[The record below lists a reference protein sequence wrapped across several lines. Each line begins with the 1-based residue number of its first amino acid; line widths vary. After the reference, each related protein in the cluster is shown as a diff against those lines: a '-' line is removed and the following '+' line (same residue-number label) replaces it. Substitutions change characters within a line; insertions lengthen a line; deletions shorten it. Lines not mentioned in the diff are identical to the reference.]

1 MKIDQFFEEA
11 KNILRADGD
20 IEAFTEF
27 LKSHIDVWSDVASLG
42 YAVAGAQAAGF
53 THKQIAKLIDAID
66 AAHENMTVSD
76 AEKFYEEGNF

>member
-1 MKIDQFFEEA
+1 MKIDQFLEEA
-11 KNILRADGD
+11 KNIKLKDGSY
-20 IEAFTEF
+20 EEF
-27 LKSHIDVWSDVASLG
+27 KEYLITRIDVWSDVASLG